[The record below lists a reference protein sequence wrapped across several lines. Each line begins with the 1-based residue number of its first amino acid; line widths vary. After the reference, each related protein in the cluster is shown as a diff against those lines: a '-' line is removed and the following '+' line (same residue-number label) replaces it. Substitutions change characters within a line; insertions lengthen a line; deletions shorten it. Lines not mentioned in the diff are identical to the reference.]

1 MTRCSPTPAS
11 PTGWPLKIRLSLGY
25 AGRRIEQSELTRV
38 ADGAGPAAGAARTA
52 LGGGAAATRL
62 RAAILALA
70 QHRGPNSSICPSDA
84 ARAVG
89 GHDWRELT
97 AQSRSIAFA
106 LARDG
111 DVEITGAVGLSIR
124 ISRHADPSASRYHQ
138 PDGLDQV

>member
-1 MTRCSPTPAS
+1 VGNGGSDPHR
-11 PTGWPLKIRLSLGY
+11 
-25 AGRRIEQSELTRV
+25 ELVCV
-38 ADGAGPAAGAARTA
+38 ADGDGPAAGAARSA
-52 LGGGAAATRL
+52 LGGGPAATRL

-89 GHDWRELT
+89 GHDWRDLT

-111 DVEITGAVGLSIR
+111 HVEITQRGAVVDPDQPARGPIR
-124 ISRHADPSASRYHQ
+124 IRVSP
-138 PDGLDQV
+138 G